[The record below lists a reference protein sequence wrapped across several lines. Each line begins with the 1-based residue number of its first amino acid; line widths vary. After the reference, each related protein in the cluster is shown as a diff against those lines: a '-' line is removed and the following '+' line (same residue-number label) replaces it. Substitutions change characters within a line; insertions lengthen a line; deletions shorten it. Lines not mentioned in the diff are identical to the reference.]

1 MDSVGDK
8 KLTRFAAV
16 MRRVDDFTSGLL
28 TRALAAAAPPH
39 FKRRNEMAVNK
50 NTKHQT
56 VASSSAG
63 TLAAGR
69 KHGPK
74 SLGTRLGTIE
84 DWREG
89 SKKLGRVA
97 AERGNALRDGR

>member
-1 MDSVGDK
+1 
-8 KLTRFAAV
+8 
-16 MRRVDDFTSGLL
+16 
-28 TRALAAAAPPH
+28 
-39 FKRRNEMAVNK
+39 MAVNK

-56 VASSSAG
+56 IARSSAG

-74 SLGTRLGTIE
+74 PLGTRLGTIE

-97 AERGNALRDGR
+97 GKHGNALRDGR